1 MNIENQKFNFLTTI
15 CEIQNKRLHEKL
27 FAKKYGILVPLDN
40 IVKFSVLC
48 LQTFWSVFFYWKVK
62 VSWDTPMGQC
72 TIWIF
77 VGKLR
82 IFAFSNVE

>member
-40 IVKFSVLC
+40 IVKFLVLC
-48 LQTFWSVFFYWKVK
+48 LQTF
-62 VSWDTPMGQC
+62 
-72 TIWIF
+72 
-77 VGKLR
+77 
-82 IFAFSNVE
+82 